1 MTRVAGIGRFGFG
14 IGLWLAVAGSAFAQ
28 MGPPRP
34 GPRCLPGAY
43 DGSQPEIAATLDL
56 GDDHRFRYGLSY
68 GALDEA
74 AVGRWESDG
83 AAVLLTSDPVTPPGF
98 TLLREDVAARGEL
111 RLRLDLPG
119 GLSHQYFSA
128 IVRFADGRSTVR
140 QFQNAE
146 LAVDLAPEERP
157 VSVTLLLSALDLES
171 EAFAVEGGGRELH
184 LRFDPNDLGK
194 VAFDHTPLR
203 FDREDLLLERHDRL
217 IRFRRSD
224 AAC

>member
-1 MTRVAGIGRFGFG
+1 MTRTAGLRLALGA
-14 IGLWLAVAGSAFAQ
+14 GLWLALAGPALAQ

-34 GPRCLPGAY
+34 GPRCLPGSY
-43 DGSQPEIAATLDL
+43 DGSQPEIAATLEL
-56 GDDHRFRYGLSY
+56 GGDHRFRYGLSY
-68 GALDEA
+68 GALDEVA
-74 AVGRWESDG
+74 AGRWDSDG
-83 AAVLLTSDPVTPPGF
+83 GAVLLTSDPVTPPGF
-98 TLLREDVAARGEL
+98 TLLREDVAPPGEL

-128 IVRFADGRSTVR
+128 ITRFADGRSTVQ
-140 QFQNAE
+140 QFQSAE
-146 LAVDLAPEERP
+146 LAVELAPEERP

-171 EAFAVEGGGRELH
+171 EAFAVDGGGHELH
-184 LRFDPNDLGK
+184 IRFDANDLGK

-203 FDREDLLLERHDRL
+203 FDREDLLLERHDRV